1 MTTTFFHAAA
11 SGYDRKPNRAVHT
24 PFRKLQNLHTLKNNI
39 NNSTTHFKSN
49 KLICKY
55 LPQNKHVDK
64 NELSAYSQVHLRAI
78 STTDLGFAP
87 VPDVECRTTIRRKSI
102 LIHPTENA
110 LTKQHQIQ
118 RMKKR
123 SKWKSK
129 RKRQI
134 NPARTIKSTPQ
145 LGNSANANVD
155 GRRATTLRKK
165 ENNASKA
172 LRGLKASGATNEK
185 QDEPCGE
192 FRADTTASSFG
203 LCKCGHKQ
211 ADHKEKVV
219 NPARDALKSL
229 KIKNSTKSIVTREKG
244 KVCTDFK
251 IDPAAAEFGTC
262 LCGFKKA
269 DHEAREENAA
279 AGMLRKLKERNQS
292 IRAQET
298 QLAAPLP
305 QDEASDD
312 QDDEE
317 SQHETEKLVGEA
329 DASFEQVAA
338 PQPKAC
344 CIIM

>member
-1 MTTTFFHAAA
+1 MSDDDSEEEYFDTSDGECSYETASDSEDEEEVQVEIKKEKADQPCKNYKVDTTAGKF
-11 SGYDRKPNRAVHT
+11 GQCECGWK
-24 PFRKLQNLHTLKNNI
+24 
-39 NNSTTHFKSN
+39 KS
-49 KLICKY
+49 
-55 LPQNKHVDK
+55 D
-64 NELSAYSQVHLRAI
+64 HL
-78 STTDLGFAP
+78 
-87 VPDVECRTTIRRKSI
+87 E
-102 LIHPTENA
+102 
-110 LTKQHQIQ
+110 
-118 RMKKR
+118 
-123 SKWKSK
+123 
-129 RKRQI
+129 
-134 NPARTIKSTPQ
+134 
-145 LGNSANANVD
+145 
-155 GRRATTLRKK
+155 KK